1 MSIRNLIKSMEN
13 ALKQLQVHRADQ
25 VGGMF
30 LKQLQ
35 VHRADQVGGMFF
47 GTAAGTQ
54 S

>member
-1 MSIRNLIKSMEN
+1 MEN

-35 VHRADQVGGMFF
+35 VHRADQTGVLAGVCKRH
-47 GTAAGTQ
+47 AGTQ